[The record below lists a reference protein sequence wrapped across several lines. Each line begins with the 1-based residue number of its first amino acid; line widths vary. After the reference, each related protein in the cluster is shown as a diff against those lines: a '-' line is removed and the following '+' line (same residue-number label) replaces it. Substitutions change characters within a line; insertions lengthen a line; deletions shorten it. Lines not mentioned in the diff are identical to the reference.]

1 LTVPAKW
8 VHEGDNPDILSISDY
23 RIVEGGLTFNAV
35 LSFPFSIVCFVLR
48 EVVWDRSRD
57 RGTFFVISSV
67 CRGTL
72 GIFLDSS
79 GILINFFV
87 RIQNDIKASMASF
100 LLGNF
105 VSCGFLSLNV
115 GRHGLL

>member
-1 LTVPAKW
+1 MTVPAKW
-8 VHEGDNPDILSISDY
+8 VHEGDSPDILSVSDY

-48 EVVWDRSRD
+48 KVVWDRSRD

-67 CRGTL
+67 CSGTL
-72 GIFLDSS
+72 GIFLDTSS
-79 GILINFFV
+79 ILIHFFV

-105 VSCGFLSLNV
+105 VSCGFLYLNV